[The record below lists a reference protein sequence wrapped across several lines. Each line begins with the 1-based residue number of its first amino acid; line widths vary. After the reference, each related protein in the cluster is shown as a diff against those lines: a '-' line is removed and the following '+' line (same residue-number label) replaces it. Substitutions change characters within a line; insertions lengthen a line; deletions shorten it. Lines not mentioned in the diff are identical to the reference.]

1 MEAMVLT
8 EKEFNLFAD
17 AYQFLIRCT
26 LENHGAKADAIR
38 VMGPSEEGGVFSKE
52 FPWDKGNI

>member
-1 MEAMVLT
+1 MT

-26 LENHGAKADAIR
+26 LENHGAKADVIR
-38 VMGPSEEGGVFSKE
+38 VTGPREDGGVFSKE
-52 FPWDKGNI
+52 FPWDAGKI